1 MSFKIGGF
9 GPNVYADWCAL
20 TIVQRCGYGNRDQ
33 LRRHV
38 LLALLKRDNVLV
50 VEKKQSLVPGPAK
63 SEVKRRMS
71 APQGGKGKSAGRGE
85 RLPATRNRQAGGRQ
99 RDEGAGRN
107 QSVSSCPNFEGGKT
121 WGGWFAPPIIA
132 LGCFRCGFDGSSNS
146 KATTVNFSYSNA
158 AALSGV
164 LANTASM
171 TLKDSGGAAQLPI
184 LGTTFVDS
192 RFGTWMFQASSLQT
206 CFSQGKGVGCS
217 TPCSNSHCQAPCE
230 PVTGSSTQSSV
241 RQWQV

>member
-1 MSFKIGGF
+1 VQEGG
-9 GPNVYADWCAL
+9 NVFL
-20 TIVQRCGYGNRDQ
+20 PRETG
-33 LRRHV
+33 
-38 LLALLKRDNVLV
+38 
-50 VEKKQSLVPGPAK
+50 KQ
-63 SEVKRRMS
+63 
-71 APQGGKGKSAGRGE
+71 
-85 RLPATRNRQAGGRQ
+85 
-99 RDEGAGRN
+99 GAGSGMRV
-107 QSVSSCPNFEGGKT
+107 QGETKAVFSCPNFEGGKT
-121 WGGWFAPPIIA
+121 WGGWFAAPPIIA